1 MGLLDGLKSAL
12 GMKAE
17 ADATREADP
26 EDLFGMSTAY
36 MTMEADLGFE
46 PAGAAALCFADVDS
60 TDFDDAVENVEAILE
75 AGEVETGT
83 KAAFTTDDHGYEW
96 VVLEDDDPEDLVTSI
111 HFAADEFVERGY
123 GSRLLAALFAF
134 EKRDA
139 GRHRGGGGDSEARSA
154 SDRSSGL
161 RGGEAASNGT
171 SAEQSS
177 ASSRTG
183 EARETTAEPSPGPRE
198 EAADGGQRA
207 YWVYSFRRGRYY
219 PFAPEGDHDR
229 HDQTEIK
236 LQSVLDGE
244 LTVEPDKEYWY
255 PLWPDRPGGHPWQ

>member
-17 ADATREADP
+17 ADATRDADP

-46 PAGAAALCFADVDS
+46 PAGATALCFADVDS
-60 TDFDDAVENVEAILE
+60 TDFEDAVENVEAILE

-83 KAAFTTDDHGYEW
+83 KAEFTTDDHGYEW

-111 HFAADEFVERGY
+111 HFAADEFIERGY

-134 EKRDA
+134 QK
-139 GRHRGGGGDSEARSA
+139 GD
-154 SDRSSGL
+154 
-161 RGGEAASNGT
+161 
-171 SAEQSS
+171 
-177 ASSRTG
+177 
-183 EARETTAEPSPGPRE
+183 
-198 EAADGGQRA
+198 QRA

-229 HDQTEIK
+229 HNQTEIK